1 MTRVVPGNVFQENRF
16 IKTEQQSKNS
26 ENEVNV
32 SQDILTPSL
41 KKASVNETQAK
52 SPHGTSL
59 STHIDHSS
67 DDQRIVNHMMM
78 GDENQDEEGESDPS

>member
-26 ENEVNV
+26 ENEVNL
-32 SQDILTPSL
+32 SQDILTPNL
-41 KKASVNETQAK
+41 KKASANETQAK

-67 DDQRIVNHMMM
+67 DDWRIVNHMMM
-78 GDENQDEEGESDPS
+78 GDENQD

>member
-32 SQDILTPSL
+32 SQDILTPNL
-41 KKASVNETQAK
+41 KKASANETQAK
-52 SPHGTSL
+52 CPHGTSL
-59 STHIDHSS
+59 STHIDHGS
-67 DDQRIVNHMMM
+67 DDRCIINHYD
-78 GDENQDEEGESDPS
+78 GRRKPRLRGRK

>member
-32 SQDILTPSL
+32 SQDILTSNL
-41 KKASVNETQAK
+41 KKASANETQAK
-52 SPHGTSL
+52 IPHGTSL

-67 DDQRIVNHMMM
+67 DDRRIINHMMM
-78 GDENQDEEGESDPS
+78 GDENQG

>member
-32 SQDILTPSL
+32 SLDFLTSNF
-41 KKASVNETQAK
+41 KKASANETQAK

-67 DDQRIVNHMMM
+67 DDRCIINHMMM
-78 GDENQDEEGESDPS
+78 GDENQG

>member
-1 MTRVVPGNVFQENRF
+1 MTRLVQGTVFQENRF

-32 SQDILTPSL
+32 SQDILTSNL
-41 KKASVNETQAK
+41 KKASANETQAK
-52 SPHGTSL
+52 TPHGTSL

-67 DDQRIVNHMMM
+67 DDQCIINHMMI
-78 GDENQDEEGESDPS
+78 GIENQG

>member
-16 IKTEQQSKNS
+16 IKTEQQSKNL

-32 SQDILTPSL
+32 SHDILTSNL
-41 KKASVNETQAK
+41 KKVSVNETQAK
-52 SPHGTSL
+52 SAHGTSL

-67 DDQRIVNHMMM
+67 DDRCIIKHMMM
-78 GDENQDEEGESDPS
+78 GDENQG

>member
-32 SQDILTPSL
+32 SQDILTSNL
-41 KKASVNETQAK
+41 KKASANETQAK

-59 STHIDHSS
+59 STHIYHSI
-67 DDQRIVNHMMM
+67 DDRCIINHMMM
-78 GDENQDEEGESDPS
+78 GDENQG

>member
-32 SQDILTPSL
+32 SQDILTSNL
-41 KKASVNETQAK
+41 KKASANETQAK
-52 SPHGTSL
+52 TPHGTSL

-67 DDQRIVNHMMM
+67 DDQCIINHMMM
-78 GDENQDEEGESDPS
+78 GDENQG